1 VAETYYSV
9 RSARDRAW
17 HRQQLLEAAE
27 RERRRRE
34 LDPERVRAQRR
45 EATRRMRAKQ
55 QSEGLTFFELWQ
67 RVGGDREILARI
79 LDQEVRRGRID
90 YLSSSRRYR
99 MNGVDPGLRAALP
112 WL

>member
-9 RSARDRAW
+9 RSARDPAW

-34 LDPERVRAQRR
+34 LDPEGVRESRR
-45 EATRRMRAKQ
+45 LATRRCRAKQ

-79 LDQEVRRGRID
+79 LSQEVRRGRID
-90 YLSSSRRYR
+90 YLSSSRRYHL
-99 MNGVDPGLRAALP
+99 NGVDHELRAALL